1 MFGRKERANQWK
13 REIVTT
19 NFWND
24 WHCSSAVTV
33 GHAFP
38 SDLDRNPARVRL
50 QKEKGRKIPA
60 PKMKDFRLDVNQTL
74 FYTGSFWSIINLL
87 SCICPSFQYKSAYQF
102 SRKCLPQGGGL
113 SFTEF
118 GLRVRI
124 SAGINRLPP
133 SLISGKLAN
142 QLMTDIASSSR
153 DADFLEHQY
162 ASVSPLEPQ
171 EEFIEEFSLS
181 FFPQDFGFSFQLYQQ
196 NIYTR
201 FTHLKM

>member
-1 MFGRKERANQWK
+1 
-13 REIVTT
+13 
-19 NFWND
+19 
-24 WHCSSAVTV
+24 VTV

-60 PKMKDFRLDVNQTL
+60 PKMKDFRLDVNQTP

-87 SCICPSFQYKSAYQF
+87 SCIFPSFQYKSPYQF
-102 SRKCLPQGGGL
+102 SRRCLPEGGGL
-113 SFTEF
+113 SFTES

-153 DADFLEHQY
+153 DTDFLEHQY
-162 ASVSPLEPQ
+162 ASASPLEPQ
-171 EEFIEEFSLS
+171 QESIEECFTFFSHKIS
-181 FFPQDFGFSFQLYQQ
+181 DFLFSF
-196 NIYTR
+196 ISKTSTR
-201 FTHLKM
+201 GSLI